1 MRCPFCLKTDTF
13 VKDSRDTEDGH
24 AVRRRRY
31 CSKCSGKFTTFERV
45 QLRELVVIKR
55 SGIKKAF
62 DRDKIYKSIATALRK
77 RNISDE
83 VITEITNR
91 VVLELESNNIR
102 EIPTRKI
109 GELIMQEL
117 AQVDQ
122 VAYIRF
128 ASVYRDFN
136 NAQDFAKFVSK
147 IK

>member
-1 MRCPFCLKTDTF
+1 MKCPFCLKTETF
-13 VKDSRDTEDGH
+13 VKDSRDTEDGYV
-24 AVRRRRY
+24 VRRRRY
-31 CSKCSGKFTTFERV
+31 CSKCSGRFSTFERV
-45 QLRELVVIKR
+45 QLRELVVVKR

-83 VITEITNR
+83 IITEITNR
-91 VVLELESNNIR
+91 VVFELESNNIR
-102 EIPTRKI
+102 EIQTRKI

-128 ASVYRDFN
+128 ASVYRDFT

>member
-1 MRCPFCLKTDTF
+1 
-13 VKDSRDTEDGH
+13 
-24 AVRRRRY
+24 
-31 CSKCSGKFTTFERV
+31 
-45 QLRELVVIKR
+45 VIKR